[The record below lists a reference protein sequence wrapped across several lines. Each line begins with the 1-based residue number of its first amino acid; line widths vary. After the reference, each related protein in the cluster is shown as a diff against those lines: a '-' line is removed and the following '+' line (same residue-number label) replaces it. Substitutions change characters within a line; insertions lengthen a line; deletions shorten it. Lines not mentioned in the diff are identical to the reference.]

1 MAEVTFHQRYPDT
14 GYFSIERLFDSL
26 VPFFSEDIR
35 IKRHVSPFL
44 SQGVARRVAN
54 LASSATRSGDVHHIV
69 GDVYYLANVLPPRKL
84 VLTYHDCAALERLS
98 GLKNRILL
106 NYWFLRPFQR
116 AAYVSTVSEATRV
129 QLRRWIGSLAD
140 KAVVIPNCVG
150 TEFCFSPKAWPG
162 ETVTVLQVGTAWN
175 KNVVRVAESLV
186 GLPCKL
192 EIVGDLSPSQRE
204 RLMQLGIRFK
214 ELGRLSDAEVLAS
227 YQRCDLLVFASIYE
241 GFGMPI
247 LEAQATGRPVITSNR
262 YSMPEAAGGAALLVN
277 PEDTQSIHEAVRS
290 ILSDPRLRERLVG
303 DGLKNAA
310 RFHPRVIAAQYESL
324 YRKCLANGRSTR

>member
-1 MAEVTFHQRYPDT
+1 MGAEFQHTPN
-14 GYFSIERLFDSL
+14 
-26 VPFFSEDIR
+26 PF
-35 IKRHVSPFL
+35 
-44 SQGVARRVAN
+44 N
-54 LASSATRSGDVHHIV
+54 
-69 GDVYYLANVLPPRKL
+69 
-84 VLTYHDCAALERLS
+84 
-98 GLKNRILL
+98 
-106 NYWFLRPFQR
+106 
-116 AAYVSTVSEATRV
+116 STEPV
-129 QLRRWIGSLAD
+129 
-140 KAVVIPNCVG
+140 
-150 TEFCFSPKAWPG
+150 
-162 ETVTVLQVGTAWN
+162 VLQVGTGWN
-175 KNVVRVAESLV
+175 KNLVRVAEALV
-186 GLPCKL
+186 GLPCRL
-192 EIVGDLSPSQRE
+192 EIVGSLNPTQRD

-227 YQRCDLLVFASIYE
+227 YQRCDLLVFASTYE